1 MLVSCTYVCVFRF
14 FGRLFSSDWRER
26 EREREREIERGKLLC
41 VFSGGV
47 LFLFRGA
54 CMQSWVLASYSP
66 IHMKKGKP
74 KEPRKRL
81 GAHFSTPRDMLRD
94 FLHDM
99 KGSADSVL
107 FIVFMDIPNVCLCM
121 VLSAVEIQSQ
131 LPNPSVSHTIFLQS

>member
-1 MLVSCTYVCVFRF
+1 MFRVRMCACLGFLGDF
-14 FGRLFSSDWRER
+14 FLRIGEIER
-26 EREREREIERGKLLC
+26 ERERGKLLC

-54 CMQSWVLASYSP
+54 CMQSWVFASYSP
-66 IHMKKGKP
+66 IHRKKGKP

-81 GAHFSTPRDMLRD
+81 GPHFSTPRDMLRD

-99 KGSADSVL
+99 KESPDSVL

-131 LPNPSVSHTIFLQS
+131 LPNPSVSHPILLQS